1 MFVCLLVG
9 WMVGLWGFACVCVVV
24 RVLPTANTAAMAIL
38 MFLRLLKLLTKL
50 RIDAKEMEG
59 VEFRK

>member
-1 MFVCLLVG
+1 
-9 WMVGLWGFACVCVVV
+9 MVGLWGFACVCVVV